1 MRSNFFSNALKDDEE
16 ERSKREALVRYASAP
31 SMIDALEQSNTA
43 LLPVNR
49 ATPESSLQSPIKK
62 RVVKKFDLY
71 GDMAKYT
78 PEDTKKKENKNNNK
92 MESSPT
98 VILNTVLRKSPR
110 LSNIRSRLVDDN
122 VVADDKATPT
132 TGKKSMDFLE
142 NFRFD
147 STSSKKMPSTRKT
160 TVIPNTVSV
169 GKKKKAMVSSLSKT
183 TRTRTTTTNKK
194 KRRTSKRLSTGGER
208 VSASALFSEFAL
220 HSNTDNNEL

>member
-1 MRSNFFSNALKDDEE
+1 MTW
-16 ERSKREALVRYASAP
+16 P
-31 SMIDALEQSNTA
+31 SIL
-43 LLPVNR
+43 
-49 ATPESSLQSPIKK
+49 
-62 RVVKKFDLY
+62 
-71 GDMAKYT
+71 

-122 VVADDKATPT
+122 VVTDDKATPT

-147 STSSKKMPSTRKT
+147 STSSKKMSSTRKT

-183 TRTRTTTTNKK
+183 TTRNDDD
-194 KRRTSKRLSTGGER
+194 E
-208 VSASALFSEFAL
+208 
-220 HSNTDNNEL
+220 

>member
-1 MRSNFFSNALKDDEE
+1 
-16 ERSKREALVRYASAP
+16 
-31 SMIDALEQSNTA
+31 
-43 LLPVNR
+43 
-49 ATPESSLQSPIKK
+49 
-62 RVVKKFDLY
+62 
-71 GDMAKYT
+71 
-78 PEDTKKKENKNNNK
+78 

-122 VVADDKATPT
+122 VVTDDKATPT

-183 TRTRTTTTNKK
+183 TTTRRTTTTNKK